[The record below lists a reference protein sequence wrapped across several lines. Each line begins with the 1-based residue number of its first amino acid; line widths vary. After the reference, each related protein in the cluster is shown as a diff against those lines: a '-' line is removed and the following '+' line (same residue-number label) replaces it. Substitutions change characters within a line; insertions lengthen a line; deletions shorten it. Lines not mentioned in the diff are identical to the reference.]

1 MATML
6 QFINKLA
13 ECLKTNTMGY
23 LSVKILSSLLKNA
36 FKRPTGHP
44 EIECLADMVDYLE
57 SEHNLLQIAFD
68 NFTNYM
74 GRVASELKAGRLN
87 LNDDPQS
94 KVIAD
99 FFIHRDQIAVRL
111 EFFRFYA
118 HSSNKVRLRA
128 SHLNTLWDELHIES
142 LIDDDKKL
150 MYTWLR
156 EVCDEMS

>member
-1 MATML
+1 MAIML

-13 ECLKTNTMGY
+13 ACLKTNTMGY
-23 LSVKILSSLLKNA
+23 LSVKILSSLLKNG

-68 NFTNYM
+68 NFKNYT
-74 GRVASELKAGRLN
+74 GRVASELKAGKLN

-99 FFIHRDQIAVRL
+99 FFVHRD
-111 EFFRFYA
+111 
-118 HSSNKVRLRA
+118 
-128 SHLNTLWDELHIES
+128 
-142 LIDDDKKL
+142 
-150 MYTWLR
+150 
-156 EVCDEMS
+156 